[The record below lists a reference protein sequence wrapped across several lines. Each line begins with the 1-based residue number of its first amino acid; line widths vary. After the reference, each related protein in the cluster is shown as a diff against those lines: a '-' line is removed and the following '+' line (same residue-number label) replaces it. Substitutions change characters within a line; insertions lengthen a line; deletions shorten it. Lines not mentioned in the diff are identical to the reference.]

1 MKKFNYH
8 SPENIN
14 DCYSLFKNSEVPFY
28 LAGGM
33 TLLPSIKQGLS
44 TPTDLIDL
52 SLIKEMKGIFDDELD
67 ITVGSLTTHNE
78 IAQSKLIN
86 NNILGLSSLAST
98 IADNAIRNKG
108 TLGGS
113 VCNAD
118 PAADYPAALISLD
131 SVLNTNLRKIK
142 AKDFFLDMFET
153 SLQEGEILISISF
166 SKPDFSIYEKFA
178 SQASKYAIVGVFAA
192 TKNQYVKISINGASN
207 KSFLIDELDGIHISE
222 LKEYDLE
229 KIDFTKYEIN
239 SDINASSEYR
249 ISLIRSLTKKCLTK
263 IIYE

>member
-86 NNILGLSSLAST
+86 NNILGLSLSL
-98 IADNAIRNKG
+98 
-108 TLGGS
+108 
-113 VCNAD
+113 
-118 PAADYPAALISLD
+118 
-131 SVLNTNLRKIK
+131 
-142 AKDFFLDMFET
+142 
-153 SLQEGEILISISF
+153 
-166 SKPDFSIYEKFA
+166 
-178 SQASKYAIVGVFAA
+178 
-192 TKNQYVKISINGASN
+192 
-207 KSFLIDELDGIHISE
+207 IHI
-222 LKEYDLE
+222 
-229 KIDFTKYEIN
+229 
-239 SDINASSEYR
+239 
-249 ISLIRSLTKKCLTK
+249 
-263 IIYE
+263 